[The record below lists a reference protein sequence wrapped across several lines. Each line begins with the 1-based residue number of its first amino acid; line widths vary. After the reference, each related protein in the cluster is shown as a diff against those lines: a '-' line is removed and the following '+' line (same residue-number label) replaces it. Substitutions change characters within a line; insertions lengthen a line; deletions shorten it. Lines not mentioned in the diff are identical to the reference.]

1 MSINANPFATFAN
14 PAVDYLT
21 DAFQRSV
28 LFLDVLR
35 QRGNQYREHAAR
47 TAPHVL
53 SFNFEVVMDGRQL
66 ERPVNYGLV
75 RIRPPEGVELDPMK
89 RPFVVVDPRAGH
101 GPGIGGFK
109 AESEIGAALHAG
121 HPCYLIGFLPEPMP
135 GQTIEDVTRAEAKF
149 LQRVIELHPQA
160 DGKPCIIGNCQGG
173 WAVMMLAALYPEL
186 VGPLII
192 AGAPLSYWAGVH
204 GKNPMRY
211 TGGLLGGS

>member
-1 MSINANPFATFAN
+1 VRPWGAASEHVKLSRLRIRCAVSEPKVSHSKFMRPCKPEECPMTSNANPFATFAN

-35 QRGNQYREHAAR
+35 QRANWSRARAAR
-47 TAPHVL
+47 RAPHVL
-53 SFNFEVVMDGRQL
+53 SFNLEVVMDGRQL

-121 HPCYLIGFLPEPMP
+121 HPCYLIGFPPEPM
-135 GQTIEDVTRAEAKF
+135 
-149 LQRVIELHPQA
+149 
-160 DGKPCIIGNCQGG
+160 
-173 WAVMMLAALYPEL
+173 
-186 VGPLII
+186 
-192 AGAPLSYWAGVH
+192 
-204 GKNPMRY
+204 
-211 TGGLLGGS
+211 

>member
-1 MSINANPFATFAN
+1 MTSNANPFATFAN

-75 RIRPPEGVELDPMK
+75 RYP
-89 RPFVVVDPRAGH
+89 
-101 GPGIGGFK
+101 
-109 AESEIGAALHAG
+109 AARG
-121 HPCYLIGFLPEPMP
+121 C
-135 GQTIEDVTRAEAKF
+135 
-149 LQRVIELHPQA
+149 
-160 DGKPCIIGNCQGG
+160 
-173 WAVMMLAALYPEL
+173 
-186 VGPLII
+186 
-192 AGAPLSYWAGVH
+192 
-204 GKNPMRY
+204 
-211 TGGLLGGS
+211 